1 MLTLPQH
8 LVVYGDCS
16 QGTLPQSPFLL
27 PSSLGPLRTGK
38 WLWKQLRNS
47 GQGYPLVCSKGPTA
61 HCAPV
66 AAARM
71 GNAAAVKSNLDAASK
86 CDKLAARAA
95 KDVEFAQYR

>member
-47 GQGYPLVCSKGPTA
+47 GQPYPRVCPEGPTA
-61 HCAPV
+61 RWAPAV
-66 AAARM
+66 AAQV
-71 GNAAAVKSNLDAASK
+71 GEGLSVFLLSN
-86 CDKLAARAA
+86 
-95 KDVEFAQYR
+95 